1 MRSDYR
7 IDDVQKTYFV
17 IDSFE
22 RLFEETKPDF
32 TDIYSKAKTM
42 PEIADGALA
51 EGDKI
56 ITRGEGR

>member
-22 RLFEETKPDF
+22 QLMSETAPDF
-32 TDIYSKAKTM
+32 TDLYARAKQL
-42 PEIADGALA
+42 PEIPDGALA
-51 EGDKI
+51 DGDKV